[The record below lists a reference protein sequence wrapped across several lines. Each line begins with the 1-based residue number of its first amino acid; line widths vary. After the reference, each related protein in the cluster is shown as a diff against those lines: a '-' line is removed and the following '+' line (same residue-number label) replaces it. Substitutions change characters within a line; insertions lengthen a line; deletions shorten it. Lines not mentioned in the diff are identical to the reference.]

1 MLSHINGKICDI
13 DADRLVIEAG
23 GVGYE
28 LICSATTLK
37 SRYDGEHI
45 KLYTHFNLS
54 QDSITLYGFE
64 TLEERKMFKR
74 LIGVSKVGPKL
85 ALAIL
90 SALSVTDV
98 AMAIVTGNDAALS
111 SISGIGKK
119 TAARILLELKERV
132 STDDMMNTGLSGE
145 SINETDMLSEAIAA
159 LVALGYDGVSA
170 GRAVAAVGECEGI
183 EDMIKR
189 ALRSLARKGA

>member
-1 MLSHINGKICDI
+1 MLSHINGQICDI
-13 DADRLVIEAG
+13 DTDRLVVEAG

-37 SRYDGEHI
+37 ARYAGERV

-54 QDSITLYGFE
+54 QDSIALYGFE
-64 TLEERKMFKR
+64 TVEERKMFRR

-90 SALSVTDV
+90 SSLSVTDV

-111 SISGIGKK
+111 NVSGIGKK

-132 STDDMMNTGLSGE
+132 STDDMMNTGLSDMAM
-145 SINETDMLSEAIAA
+145 NETNMRSEAIAA

-170 GRAVAAVGECEGI
+170 GRAIAAVEECEGI

-189 ALRSLARKGA
+189 ALRSLARGA